1 MYTID
6 KVNLH
11 LADHYLSLFQLSE
24 IALLNTEKNWAEI
37 KTLFLEPVSEP
48 LEPNKALE
56 PVSEPL
62 EPNKALEPVSEP
74 LEPNKALEPVSE
86 PLEPNKALEPVSDET
101 LTFILTNT
109 AKLVIN
115 GKNVRHLMSI
125 KDVNDL
131 LKSSLTKSVIFFNDT
146 KLDDKKYESR
156 LTKYLVG
163 TNFYHVKDSGLESH
177 YAK

>member
-37 KTLFLEPVSEP
+37 KTLF
-48 LEPNKALE
+48 LE